1 MSIGEEQKKPKS
13 EMTAHGENEMH
24 ISEEGLS
31 LIKKFE
37 GCPTKGGLAV
47 PYICPAGVLT
57 IGYGHTRTVK
67 EHDKWTL
74 DHASY
79 ILREEIEDEYEPYIE
94 KLVKVP
100 LEQHQFDALVA
111 WVFNLG
117 PTNLQESTLLK
128 VLNEGKYNEVPA
140 QIKRWN
146 KANGEVL
153 DGLVRRR
160 EAEAKMFA
168 GEEWYAV

>member
-1 MSIGEEQKKPKS
+1 LNTGAAQRKLES
-13 EMTAHGENEMH
+13 EKMVHGENKMH

-100 LEQHQFDALVA
+100 LNQNQFDALVA
-111 WVFNLG
+111 WIFNLG
-117 PTNLQESTLLK
+117 PTNFQESTLLK

-140 QIKRWN
+140 QMKRWN

>member
-1 MSIGEEQKKPKS
+1 MNTGAELKLPKS
-13 EMTAHGENEMH
+13 EKMERGENNMH

-37 GCPTKGGLAV
+37 GCPTSGGLAI
-47 PYICPAGVLT
+47 PYTCPAGVLT
-57 IGYGHTRTVK
+57 IGYGHTKTVK
-67 EHDKWTL
+67 EHDKWTM

-79 ILREEIEDEYEPYIE
+79 ILKEEIEDEYEGFIND
-94 KLVKVP
+94 LVTVP

-117 PTNLQESTLLK
+117 SGNLQSSTLLK
-128 VLNEGKYNEVPA
+128 MLNAGDYHAVPN
-140 QIKRWN
+140 QIRRWN

-168 GEEWYAV
+168 GEDWFTV